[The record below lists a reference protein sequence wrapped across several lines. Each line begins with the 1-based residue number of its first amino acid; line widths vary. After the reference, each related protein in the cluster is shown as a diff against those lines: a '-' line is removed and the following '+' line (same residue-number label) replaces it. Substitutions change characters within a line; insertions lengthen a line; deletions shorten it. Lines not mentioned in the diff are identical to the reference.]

1 MAQNEHYADLGQ
13 QVKKDMLKYL
23 SLTYTYLSIYSFIL
37 LLLFD
42 TLIPFLA
49 S

>member
-1 MAQNEHYADLGQ
+1 MTQNEHYADLAQ

-42 TLIPFLA
+42 TFVLFLA